1 MDQTKYTILDPTK
14 IEDRSF
20 EIITEE
26 LGHLTL
32 PEPEASVVKRVI
44 HTTADFEY
52 GRITEIHPDSIESGR
67 AALAKGCIVY
77 CDTNMI
83 VAGANKRVLKSLGCE
98 ILTYVDNA
106 EVAAEAKASGITRS
120 IVGINK
126 AAADE
131 KTAIYVIG
139 NAPTALVR
147 ICELIESGNINPAL
161 VIGVPVGFV
170 GAAESKEMIRKMGV
184 PYVVTNGRKGGST
197 VAVAI
202 LNAIMYGLKRD

>member
-1 MDQTKYTILDPTK
+1 MDKSKYTILDPTK

-26 LGHLTL
+26 LGLLTL
-32 PEPEASVVKRVI
+32 PEPEATVVKRVI

-52 GRITEIHPDSIESGR
+52 GRITEIHPHAIPSGL
-67 AALAKGCIVY
+67 AALAKGCSIY
-77 CDTNMI
+77 CDTHMI
-83 VAGANKRVLKSLGCE
+83 EAGINKRVLKSLGCD
-98 ILTYVDNA
+98 IYTYIDQE
-106 EVAAEAKASGITRS
+106 EVIAQAKAEGITRS

-126 AAADE
+126 AATDE
-131 KTAIYVIG
+131 RTAIYVIG

-147 ICELIESGNINPAL
+147 LSELIEAGKVRPAL

-170 GAAESKEMIRKMGV
+170 GAAESKDIIKKTGV
-184 PYVVTNGRKGGST
+184 PYIVTNGRKGGST

-202 LNAIMYGLKRD
+202 LNAIMYGLRRG

>member
-1 MDQTKYTILDPTK
+1 MDKTKYTILDPAK

-26 LGHLTL
+26 LGHMTL

-52 GRITEIHPDSIESGR
+52 GRITEIHPGAIESGR
-67 AALAKGCIVY
+67 AALARGCAVY

-83 VAGANKRVLKSLGCE
+83 VAGSNKGVLKDLGCE
-98 ILTYVDNA
+98 IYTYVDNA

-126 AAADE
+126 AAAE
-131 KTAIYVIG
+131 ENTAIYVIG

-147 ICELIESGNINPAL
+147 ISELIEAGLISPAL
-161 VIGVPVGFV
+161 VIGVPVGFCRC
-170 GAAESKEMIRKMGV
+170 SRI
-184 PYVVTNGRKGGST
+184 KG
-197 VAVAI
+197 
-202 LNAIMYGLKRD
+202 NY